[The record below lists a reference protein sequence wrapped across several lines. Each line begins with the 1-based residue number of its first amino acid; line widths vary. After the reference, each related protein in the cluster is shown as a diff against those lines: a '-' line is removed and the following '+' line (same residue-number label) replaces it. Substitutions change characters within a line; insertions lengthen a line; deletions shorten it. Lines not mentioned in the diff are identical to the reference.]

1 MGAILLKLWN
11 FLKVN
16 NRWAIALVILLLFL
30 GGTIISLKNKKIA
43 NLETEVQNGVKLR
56 DALLDSVNFY
66 RNKRDELVA
75 EKLTIQETI
84 KNLEKMYGQL
94 TESQKELIQRIKEIS
109 KDNSVIAAALIR
121 TEFKVDSLLH
131 RPFDGGPKT
140 EYDTVKKTITFT
152 DTTNLSPTS
161 KYFKYDIVI
170 GNVIPAKFVLPDFKN
185 TEATLLFKHL
195 IIPNEQFVDF
205 HWKNDK
211 KKGYPIS
218 FSISNSNKYIKVTGL
233 ESYAIPPLDKLVLNP
248 SGWDKFGNFMIKNGR
263 TIMYIGIGAGI
274 GAGTY
279 YLLTK

>member
-1 MGAILLKLWN
+1 MNAILLKIWN

-16 NRWAIALVILLLFL
+16 NRWAIALVILLLLF
-30 GGTIISLKNKKIA
+30 GGTIIHFKNKKISD
-43 NLETEVQNGVKLR
+43 LQTELKVEIKLR
-56 DALLDSVNFY
+56 DALLDSVKFY
-66 RNKRDELVA
+66 KNKRDELVA

-94 TESQKELIQRIKEIS
+94 TADQKDLIERIKQMS

-131 RPFDGGPKT
+131 RPIPGGP
-140 EYDTVKKTITFT
+140 DTRIDTAKKTIEFT

-161 KYFKYDIVI
+161 KYFKYDLVI
-170 GNVIPAKFVLPDFKN
+170 GNVLPISAIPKYNGLEPS
-185 TEATLLFKHL
+185 LLFKH
-195 IIPNEQFVDF
+195 IEIPNEQFAEF
-205 HWKNDK
+205 HWKNNK

-218 FSISNSNKYIKVTGL
+218 FSISNSNKYIKVIGV

-263 TIMYIGIGAGI
+263 TIMYIGIGAGV
-274 GAGTY
+274 GAGAY
-279 YLLTK
+279 WLLTK